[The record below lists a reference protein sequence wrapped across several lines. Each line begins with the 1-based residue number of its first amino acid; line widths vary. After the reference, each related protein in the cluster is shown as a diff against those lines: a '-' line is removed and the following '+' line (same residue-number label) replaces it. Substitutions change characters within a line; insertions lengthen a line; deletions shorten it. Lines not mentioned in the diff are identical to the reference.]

1 MNFKL
6 NLHFIY
12 VLIAA
17 ALWGGAG
24 IFVKAAGQYGIKEM
38 QIVFFRAL
46 FSAIIL
52 GSIILIR
59 DKGLF
64 KLKLKDIWLFAAAG
78 IFSIVLFNFS
88 YYKTMALTSLS
99 VAAVLLYTAPIFVS
113 ILSVILFREKITL
126 NKITALIIAFVGCC
140 FVTGLFSQSQ
150 RITATALVFGLTR
163 LLGRKF
169 TEIMLDKKDHKKL
182 KFLNDEKNLEWI
194 FAILYFIIGTPKDV
208 ITYFAGITKIKFG
221 VFMVISTLCR
231 IPSILTSAIAG
242 QALGEE
248 NYILSVI
255 IFAVSAVIAVLGYLI
270 YHRISKRKEES
281 GV

>member
-1 MNFKL
+1 MKIVKICVINVKRGEKSEMGKL
-6 NLHFIY
+6 NNFFSGRNVYLIISVA
-12 VLIAA
+12 VLV
-17 ALWGGAG
+17 ALLLLGTFLIGPMLADAVKDPQKFRESLG
-24 IFVKAAGQYGIKEM
+24 SGFESYLIFVGIQILQVVFAFIPGEAVEFAAGY
-38 QIVFFRAL
+38 VFGAFWGTVL
-46 FSAIIL
+46 CLIGVAI
-52 GSIILIR
+52 
-59 DKGLF
+59 
-64 KLKLKDIWLFAAAG
+64 
-78 IFSIVLFNFS
+78 
-88 YYKTMALTSLS
+88 
-99 VAAVLLYTAPIFVS
+99 
-113 ILSVILFREKITL
+113 
-126 NKITALIIAFVGCC
+126 
-140 FVTGLFSQSQ
+140 
-150 RITATALVFGLTR
+150 ATALVFGLTR

>member
-1 MNFKL
+1 MKIVKICVINVKRGEKSEMGKLKNFFSGRNVYL
-6 NLHFIY
+6 IISVA
-12 VLIAA
+12 VLV
-17 ALWGGAG
+17 ALLLLGTFLIGPMLADAVKDPQKFRESLG
-24 IFVKAAGQYGIKEM
+24 SGFESYLIFVGIQILQVVFAFIPGEAVEFAAGY
-38 QIVFFRAL
+38 VFGAFWGTVL
-46 FSAIIL
+46 CLIGVAI
-52 GSIILIR
+52 
-59 DKGLF
+59 
-64 KLKLKDIWLFAAAG
+64 
-78 IFSIVLFNFS
+78 
-88 YYKTMALTSLS
+88 
-99 VAAVLLYTAPIFVS
+99 
-113 ILSVILFREKITL
+113 
-126 NKITALIIAFVGCC
+126 
-140 FVTGLFSQSQ
+140 
-150 RITATALVFGLTR
+150 ATALVFGLTR

>member
-1 MNFKL
+1 MKIVKICVINVKRGEKSEMGKLKNFFSGRNVYLIISVAVLVALLLLGSFLIGPMLADAVKDPQKFRESL
-6 NLHFIY
+6 GSGFESYLIFI
-12 VLIAA
+12 
-17 ALWGGAG
+17 G
-24 IFVKAAGQYGIKEM
+24 IQILQVVFAFIPGEAVEFAAGY
-38 QIVFFRAL
+38 VFGAFWGTVL
-46 FSAIIL
+46 CLIGVAI
-52 GSIILIR
+52 
-59 DKGLF
+59 
-64 KLKLKDIWLFAAAG
+64 
-78 IFSIVLFNFS
+78 
-88 YYKTMALTSLS
+88 
-99 VAAVLLYTAPIFVS
+99 
-113 ILSVILFREKITL
+113 
-126 NKITALIIAFVGCC
+126 
-140 FVTGLFSQSQ
+140 
-150 RITATALVFGLTR
+150 ATALVFGLTR

>member
-1 MNFKL
+1 MKIVKICVINVKRGEKSEMGKLKNFFSGRNVYL
-6 NLHFIY
+6 IISVA
-12 VLIAA
+12 VLV
-17 ALWGGAG
+17 ALLLLGSFLIGPMLADAVKDPQKFRESLG
-24 IFVKAAGQYGIKEM
+24 SGFESYLIFVGIQILQVVFAFIPGEAVEFAAGY
-38 QIVFFRAL
+38 VFGAFWGTVL
-46 FSAIIL
+46 CLIGVAI
-52 GSIILIR
+52 
-59 DKGLF
+59 
-64 KLKLKDIWLFAAAG
+64 
-78 IFSIVLFNFS
+78 
-88 YYKTMALTSLS
+88 
-99 VAAVLLYTAPIFVS
+99 
-113 ILSVILFREKITL
+113 
-126 NKITALIIAFVGCC
+126 
-140 FVTGLFSQSQ
+140 
-150 RITATALVFGLTR
+150 ATALVFGLTR

>member
-1 MNFKL
+1 MKIVKICV
-6 NLHFIY
+6 IY
-12 VLIAA
+12 VKRGEKSEMGKLKNFFSGRNVYLIISVAVLV
-17 ALWGGAG
+17 ALLLLGTFLIGPMLADAVKDPQKFRESLG
-24 IFVKAAGQYGIKEM
+24 SGFESYLIFVGIQILQVVFAFIPGEAVEFAAGY
-38 QIVFFRAL
+38 VFGAFWGTVL
-46 FSAIIL
+46 CLIGVAI
-52 GSIILIR
+52 
-59 DKGLF
+59 
-64 KLKLKDIWLFAAAG
+64 
-78 IFSIVLFNFS
+78 
-88 YYKTMALTSLS
+88 
-99 VAAVLLYTAPIFVS
+99 
-113 ILSVILFREKITL
+113 
-126 NKITALIIAFVGCC
+126 
-140 FVTGLFSQSQ
+140 
-150 RITATALVFGLTR
+150 ATALVFGLTR

>member
-1 MNFKL
+1 ML
-6 NLHFIY
+6 NNKGQSL
-12 VLIAA
+12 VL
-17 ALWGGAG
+17 
-24 IFVKAAGQYGIKEM
+24 FVLLM
-38 QIVFFRAL
+38 P
-46 FSAIIL
+46 IIL
-52 GSIILIR
+52 GI
-59 DKGLF
+59 
-64 KLKLKDIWLFAAAG
+64 
-78 IFSIVLFNFS
+78 IVLVIDVG
-88 YYKTMALTSLS
+88 KSL
-99 VAAVLLYTAPIFVS
+99 VEKNS
-113 ILSVILFREKITL
+113 IN
-126 NKITALIIAFVGCC
+126 NKI
-140 FVTGLFSQSQ
+140 
-150 RITATALVFGLTR
+150 
-163 LLGRKF
+163 
-169 TEIMLDKKDHKKL
+169 D
-182 KFLNDEKNLEWI
+182 LNDEKNLEWI

>member
-1 MNFKL
+1 MKIVKICVINVKRGEKSEMGKLKNFFSGRNVYL
-6 NLHFIY
+6 IISVA
-12 VLIAA
+12 VLV
-17 ALWGGAG
+17 ALLLLGTFLIGPMLADAVKDPQKFRESLG
-24 IFVKAAGQYGIKEM
+24 SGFESYLIFVGIQILQVVFAFIPGEAVEFAAGY
-38 QIVFFRAL
+38 VFGAFWGTVL
-46 FSAIIL
+46 CLIGVAI
-52 GSIILIR
+52 
-59 DKGLF
+59 
-64 KLKLKDIWLFAAAG
+64 
-78 IFSIVLFNFS
+78 
-88 YYKTMALTSLS
+88 
-99 VAAVLLYTAPIFVS
+99 
-113 ILSVILFREKITL
+113 
-126 NKITALIIAFVGCC
+126 
-140 FVTGLFSQSQ
+140 
-150 RITATALVFGLTR
+150 ATALVFGLTR

-194 FAILYFIIGTPKDV
+194 FAILYFIIGTPKVV

>member
-1 MNFKL
+1 MKIVKICVINVKRGEKSEMGKIKNFFSGRNVYL
-6 NLHFIY
+6 IISVA
-12 VLIAA
+12 VLV
-17 ALWGGAG
+17 ALLLLGTFLIGPMLADAVKDPQKFRESLG
-24 IFVKAAGQYGIKEM
+24 SGFESYLIFVGIQILQVVFAFIPGEAVEFAAGY
-38 QIVFFRAL
+38 VFGAFWGTVL
-46 FSAIIL
+46 CLIGVAI
-52 GSIILIR
+52 
-59 DKGLF
+59 
-64 KLKLKDIWLFAAAG
+64 
-78 IFSIVLFNFS
+78 
-88 YYKTMALTSLS
+88 
-99 VAAVLLYTAPIFVS
+99 
-113 ILSVILFREKITL
+113 
-126 NKITALIIAFVGCC
+126 
-140 FVTGLFSQSQ
+140 
-150 RITATALVFGLTR
+150 ATALVFGLTR

>member
-1 MNFKL
+1 MKIVKICVINVKRGEKSEMGKLKNFFSARNVYL
-6 NLHFIY
+6 IISVA
-12 VLIAA
+12 VLV
-17 ALWGGAG
+17 ALLLLGSFLIGPMLADAVKDPQKFRESLG
-24 IFVKAAGQYGIKEM
+24 SGFESYLIFVGIQILQVVFAFIPGEAVEFAAGY
-38 QIVFFRAL
+38 VFGAFWGTVL
-46 FSAIIL
+46 CLIGVAI
-52 GSIILIR
+52 
-59 DKGLF
+59 
-64 KLKLKDIWLFAAAG
+64 
-78 IFSIVLFNFS
+78 
-88 YYKTMALTSLS
+88 
-99 VAAVLLYTAPIFVS
+99 
-113 ILSVILFREKITL
+113 
-126 NKITALIIAFVGCC
+126 
-140 FVTGLFSQSQ
+140 
-150 RITATALVFGLTR
+150 ATALVFGLTR

-169 TEIMLDKKDHKKL
+169 TEIMLDKNDHKKL

>member
-1 MNFKL
+1 MKIVKICVINVKRGEKSEMGKLKNFFSGRNVYL
-6 NLHFIY
+6 IISVA
-12 VLIAA
+12 VLA
-17 ALWGGAG
+17 ALLLAG
-24 IFVKAAGQYGIKEM
+24 TFLIGPMLADAVKDPQKFRESLGSGFESYLIFVGIQILQVVFAFIPGEAVEFAAGY
-38 QIVFFRAL
+38 VFGAFWGTVL
-46 FSAIIL
+46 CLIGVAI
-52 GSIILIR
+52 
-59 DKGLF
+59 
-64 KLKLKDIWLFAAAG
+64 
-78 IFSIVLFNFS
+78 
-88 YYKTMALTSLS
+88 
-99 VAAVLLYTAPIFVS
+99 
-113 ILSVILFREKITL
+113 
-126 NKITALIIAFVGCC
+126 
-140 FVTGLFSQSQ
+140 
-150 RITATALVFGLTR
+150 ATALVFGLTR

-270 YHRISKRKEES
+270 YYRISKRKEES

>member
-1 MNFKL
+1 MGKLKNFFSGRNVYL
-6 NLHFIY
+6 IISVA
-12 VLIAA
+12 VLV
-17 ALWGGAG
+17 ALLLLGTFLIGPMLADAVKDPQKFRESLG
-24 IFVKAAGQYGIKEM
+24 SGFESYLIFVGIQILQVVFAFIPGEAVEFAAGY
-38 QIVFFRAL
+38 VFGAFWGTVL
-46 FSAIIL
+46 CLIGVAI
-52 GSIILIR
+52 
-59 DKGLF
+59 
-64 KLKLKDIWLFAAAG
+64 
-78 IFSIVLFNFS
+78 
-88 YYKTMALTSLS
+88 
-99 VAAVLLYTAPIFVS
+99 
-113 ILSVILFREKITL
+113 
-126 NKITALIIAFVGCC
+126 
-140 FVTGLFSQSQ
+140 
-150 RITATALVFGLTR
+150 ATALVFGLTR

-169 TEIMLDKKDHKKL
+169 TEIMLDKKDHKKF